1 MNSNLKR
8 ARKRMRK
15 TTNHSKVD
23 QVGLL
28 ASSISI
34 GEMMRIR
41 KNRVGIL
48 SNHLI
53 KFSIPNKKNKI

>member
-8 ARKRMRK
+8 ARKRIRK
-15 TTNHSKVD
+15 TTNPSKVD

-34 GEMMRIR
+34 EEMMRIR

-48 SNHLI
+48 SNHLT